1 MSAVSG
7 ITSPIIK
14 VASNPST
21 RQGITKF
28 ITNLFKNKGVQAG
41 VGLASIGAS
50 IGFTG
55 NQVQE
60 QTKGLPQGISGIV
73 LIAIVFLVLILVMK
87 K

>member
-1 MSAVSG
+1 M
-7 ITSPIIK
+7 
-14 VASNPST
+14 
-21 RQGITKF
+21 
-28 ITNLFKNKGVQAG
+28 QAG